1 MDPFIESEIVAREAR
16 IDPAL
21 DAARAG
27 YRLIA
32 IGQALALAHGDRQT
46 NLSAFDLLL
55 EGAATCLAG
64 AASELFATTR
74 RASDAGRRLGYRS
87 GGRATDCNPAV
98 SEGQVIAKSPAAALT
113 DEGLEGTMPAN
124 SLDLDAPAGCAARGA
139 G

>member
-46 NLSAFDLLL
+46 DLSAFDLLL
-55 EGAATCLAG
+55 EGAAICLVG
-64 AASELFATTR
+64 AATELFATAGC
-74 RASDAGRRLGYRS
+74 ASDASPRPGHRF
-87 GGRATDCNPAV
+87 GGRATDSNPAAP
-98 SEGQVIAKSPAAALT
+98 EGQVAARSAAAQQR
-113 DEGLEGTMPAN
+113 
-124 SLDLDAPAGCAARGA
+124 RGP
-139 G
+139 